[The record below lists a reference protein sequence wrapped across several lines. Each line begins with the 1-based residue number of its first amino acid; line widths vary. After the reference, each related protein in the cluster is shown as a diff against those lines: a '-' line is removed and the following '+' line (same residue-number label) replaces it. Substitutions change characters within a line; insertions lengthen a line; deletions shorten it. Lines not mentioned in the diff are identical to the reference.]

1 MPDARSEWERMHPG
15 QSWEAANAADA
26 ARGGPAARAR
36 SQEQR
41 ARSRAGDERRTAA
54 GRGGRGSGGF
64 GGFRTSTP
72 TLGGTS
78 WVNGAIQKHG
88 GAAVPWNS
96 SESGGG
102 GGGGGGGSRGGA
114 PPPGGQSQATVQ
126 DNPYLKEVMGY
137 YRDLWGQTQT
147 LSGQALDP
155 TAAIKQYQRDRTQGL
170 ADTQAMSGSRG
181 FAPGTGMSIA
191 QMSNYGN
198 KSDQGSQ
205 KIAVDVKNQG
215 LNFQKDLL
223 GQMSTGLAG
232 MTGAASANA
241 QNQLGLLN
249 YGNESRRTDVDA
261 WYKENQLANER
272 TQIKTQNQVAQ
283 INAMVQ
289 LAGLV

>member
-1 MPDARSEWERMHPG
+1 MPVVDQAEFDRQKAVAQARRATRP
-15 QSWEAANAADA
+15 AAS
-26 ARGGPAARAR
+26 RGGRGPSSPGR
-36 SQEQR
+36 
-41 ARSRAGDERRTAA
+41 A
-54 GRGGRGSGGF
+54 GRGGQGTGLTWNRASNSGGAMI
-64 GGFRTSTP
+64 
-72 TLGGTS
+72 GTAG
-78 WVNGAIQKHG
+78 WKPKPDQAYADYEGDG
-88 GAAVPWNS
+88 W
-96 SESGGG
+96 
-102 GGGGGGGSRGGA
+102 GGGGGSRGGA
-114 PPPGGQSQATVQ
+114 PPPSGQSQATVQ

-137 YRDLWGQTQT
+137 YRDLWGQAQT
-147 LSGQALDP
+147 LSGQAQDP

-170 ADTQAMSGSRG
+170 ADTQAGAGARG

-191 QMSNYGN
+191 QMANYGN

-223 GQMSTGLAG
+223 GQMASGLAG
-232 MTGAASANA
+232 FTGAADANA
-241 QNQLGLLN
+241 KGQLGLLN
-249 YGNESRRTDVDA
+249 YGNDSRRTDIDA

>member
-1 MPDARSEWERMHPG
+1 MPVVDQAEFDRQKAVAQARRATAKPFDSAAEIQRLRRQDRRGPQ
-15 QSWEAANAADA
+15 QSFGA
-26 ARGGPAARAR
+26 
-36 SQEQR
+36 
-41 ARSRAGDERRTAA
+41 T
-54 GRGGRGSGGF
+54 GGRYG
-64 GGFRTSTP
+64 
-72 TLGGTS
+72 
-78 WVNGAIQKHG
+78 G
-88 GAAVPWNS
+88 GA
-96 SESGGG
+96 EHD
-102 GGGGGGGSRGGA
+102 GGGGGSWGGA
-114 PPPGGQSQATVQ
+114 PPPGRGQGQANVQ

-137 YRDLWGQTQT
+137 YRDLWGQAQT

-170 ADTQAMSGSRG
+170 ADTQAGAGARG

-223 GQMSTGLAG
+223 GQMASGLAG
-232 MTGAASANA
+232 FTGAAGANA

-249 YGNESRRTDVDA
+249 YGNDSRRTDIDA

>member
-54 GRGGRGSGGF
+54 GYYRGAALGGSLWMKKGGGKAEDQSDWGYDWGGR
-64 GGFRTSTP
+64 
-72 TLGGTS
+72 
-78 WVNGAIQKHG
+78 
-88 GAAVPWNS
+88 
-96 SESGGG
+96 
-102 GGGGGGGSRGGA
+102 SRGGA
-114 PPPGGQSQATVQ
+114 PPPGRGQGQANVQ

-137 YRDLWGQTQT
+137 YRDLWGQAQT
-147 LSGQALDP
+147 LSGQAQDP

-170 ADTQAMSGSRG
+170 ADTQAGAGARG

-191 QMSNYGN
+191 QMANYGN

-223 GQMSTGLAG
+223 GQMASGLAG
-232 MTGAASANA
+232 FTGAADANA
-241 QNQLGLLN
+241 KGQLGLLN
-249 YGNESRRTDVDA
+249 YGNDSRRTDIDA

>member
-1 MPDARSEWERMHPG
+1 
-15 QSWEAANAADA
+15 
-26 ARGGPAARAR
+26 
-36 SQEQR
+36 
-41 ARSRAGDERRTAA
+41 
-54 GRGGRGSGGF
+54 
-64 GGFRTSTP
+64 
-72 TLGGTS
+72 
-78 WVNGAIQKHG
+78 
-88 GAAVPWNS
+88 
-96 SESGGG
+96 
-102 GGGGGGGSRGGA
+102 
-114 PPPGGQSQATVQ
+114 VQ

-137 YRDLWGQTQT
+137 YRDLWGQAQT
-147 LSGQALDP
+147 LSGKAMDP

-170 ADTQAMSGSRG
+170 ADTQAGAGARG

-191 QMSNYGN
+191 QMANYGN

-223 GQMSTGLAG
+223 GQMASGLAG
-232 MTGAASANA
+232 FTGAAGKNA
-241 QNQLGLLN
+241 DNQLGLLN
-249 YGNESRRTDVDA
+249 YGNDSRRTDIDA